1 MDWQWGQF
9 TIEAQGIVLV
19 KFTLYVLTRC
29 NHGAKIQFFF
39 QLCKFFHFYLR
50 ISIFFCI
57 FARLFDNENENEDEN
72 MQLLT
77 SKLPVQTRQ
86 MVRFVIVGTSGTG
99 LQYALYYIFLK
110 LAEYLLP
117 GIELVTACF
126 TVAYVLEVITNYF
139 LTSIYTFETR
149 PSLKN
154 AGGFATGR
162 VFNYLVQI
170 GLLQLCL
177 LWMSDEMAGI
187 VAIVL
192 AGIINYFVLKFF
204 FKK

>member
-1 MDWQWGQF
+1 MH
-9 TIEAQGIVLV
+9 I
-19 KFTLYVLTRC
+19 C
-29 NHGAKIQFFF
+29 H
-39 QLCKFFHFYLR
+39 
-50 ISIFFCI
+50 FFCN
-57 FARLFDNENENEDEN
+57 FARLFDNDNENANEN

-77 SKLPVQTRQ
+77 SKLPVKTRQ

-110 LAEYLLP
+110 LAEFLLP
-117 GIELVTACF
+117 GTELVTVCF

-139 LTSIYTFETR
+139 LTSIYTFETK

-162 VFNYLVQI
+162 VFNYVVQI

-177 LWMSDEMAGI
+177 LCMNEERAGI
-187 VAIVL
+187 VAIVI
-192 AGIINYFVLKFF
+192 AGVINYFVMKFF